1 MIASED
7 PKVCFNAAMLSLN
20 QCLLDA
26 DVTASHTSSERIA
39 GADLVVI
46 CTSYISHSIF
56 YRVRDYCNRYN
67 IKYIYNPDQIINQ
80 DRMIESIKQSASRG
94 LGL

>member
-26 DVTASHTSSERIA
+26 DVTRAEMYRIKSLA
-39 GADLVVI
+39 RYYLLVVSMLK
-46 CTSYISHSIF
+46 TRKE
-56 YRVRDYCNRYN
+56 RV
-67 IKYIYNPDQIINQ
+67 KDQ
-80 DRMIESIKQSASRG
+80 SKSC
-94 LGL
+94 L